1 MNGNDLSCSPS
12 VRHEIEQ
19 YDDNDNEEK
28 TVHILNKRF
37 DRKISGYWAGGL
49 AKLPGRQ
56 AGENYYQ
63 SWFNIFSH
71 YFPPDNRGIMIHRQT
86 C

>member
-1 MNGNDLSCSPS
+1 MNGNDLSYSPA

-56 AGENYYQ
+56 AGENY
-63 SWFNIFSH
+63 
-71 YFPPDNRGIMIHRQT
+71 
-86 C
+86 